1 MVYIATIKEKMN
13 KIIISQYFPFVFWG
27 LLVAL
32 IHYDIN
38 LQWGDDVYF
47 SDVLGDNGTFEVWR
61 QYLGQRYHN
70 WTSRLIIEGVL
81 VIVVHYPLLWKIID
95 TVLMIWI
102 AKAISIFFND
112 TKNVKMNWWIILI
125 MLAFPFEI
133 MNSAGWIATTLNYL
147 WPLAFG
153 FIGMIPVNNL
163 IKKKK
168 NSMLTIFFS
177 VIALCYAIN
186 QEQMCALFVG
196 FYALFMIYSLV
207 KHKKVPILAYIILV
221 LSFIMLGYHA
231 LCPGNELRKV
241 AEMNAYYPAFYGF
254 KLMDKLLLGVLSTIA
269 IGSLQP
275 AYIIF
280 VWNIML
286 IYIIYK
292 NTKNKGQYILIGLMT
307 FVTFVVSVSDRYC
320 NHRGFYQIFNV
331 FNDYTKVI
339 EHISLNMNVCLII
352 LYFICILL
360 ISFYVIKINLGNK
373 TMFLSFIIICA
384 AFCSR
389 VVLGFSPSIFVS
401 GTRTFVNSYFLI
413 VIATFLCVNS
423 RKLESML

>member
-1 MVYIATIKEKMN
+1 MKKVTECIKN
-13 KIIISQYFPFVFWG
+13 HIWVIYLILFVFMVVRHASVKLG
-27 LLVAL
+27 VA
-32 IHYDIN
+32 
-38 LQWGDDVYF
+38 DDVWFLEQSKMGLINY
-47 SDVLGDNGTFEVWR
+47 TQMR
-61 QYLGQRYHN
+61 IQT
-70 WTSRLIIEGVL
+70 WTSRNIIELVMLVL
-81 VIVVHYPLLWKIID
+81 LNINKW
-95 TVLMIWI
+95 
-102 AKAISIFFND
+102 A
-112 TKNVKMNWWIILI
+112 WIILDSGMFVLVLHSLRRIICPTKENDWIITFFLMLVI
-125 MLAFPFEI
+125 MLFPFGTFG
-133 MNSAGWIATTLNYL
+133 MAGWYATTLNYV
-147 WPLAFG
+147 WPLALG
-153 FIGMIPVNNL
+153 LYGLSYITQVLSNEKISMIQQISYVVASL
-163 IKKKK
+163 
-168 NSMLTIFFS
+168 
-177 VIALCYAIN
+177 YAIN

-241 AEMNAYYPAFYGF
+241 AEMNPYYP
-254 KLMDKLLLGVLSTIA
+254 
-269 IGSLQP
+269 GSLQP

-280 VWNIML
+280 AWNIML

-292 NTKNKGQYILIGLMT
+292 NTKNKGQYVLVGLMT

-360 ISFYVIKINLGNK
+360 ISFYVIKTNLGNK

-389 VVLGFSPSIFVS
+389 VVLGFSPSVFVS

-413 VIATFLCVNS
+413 VIAMFLCVNS

>member
-1 MVYIATIKEKMN
+1 MKKVTECIKN
-13 KIIISQYFPFVFWG
+13 HIWVIYLILFVFMVIRHASVKLG
-27 LLVAL
+27 VA
-32 IHYDIN
+32 
-38 LQWGDDVYF
+38 DDVWFLEQSKMGLINY
-47 SDVLGDNGTFEVWR
+47 TQMR
-61 QYLGQRYHN
+61 IQT
-70 WTSRLIIEGVL
+70 WTSRNIIELVMLVLLNINKWAWIITFFLML
-81 VIVVHYPLLWKIID
+81 VI
-95 TVLMIWI
+95 
-102 AKAISIFFND
+102 
-112 TKNVKMNWWIILI
+112 
-125 MLAFPFEI
+125 MLFPFGTFG
-133 MNSAGWIATTLNYL
+133 MAGWYATTLNYV
-147 WPLAFG
+147 WPLALG
-153 FIGMIPVNNL
+153 LYGLSYITQVLSNEKISMIQQISYVVASL
-163 IKKKK
+163 
-168 NSMLTIFFS
+168 
-177 VIALCYAIN
+177 YAIN

>member
-1 MVYIATIKEKMN
+1 MKKVTECIKN
-13 KIIISQYFPFVFWG
+13 HIWVIYLILFVFMVVRHASVKLGVADDIWFLEQSKMG
-27 LLVAL
+27 L
-32 IHYDIN
+32 IN
-38 LQWGDDVYF
+38 YTQMRIQ
-47 SDVLGDNGTFEVWR
+47 T
-61 QYLGQRYHN
+61 
-70 WTSRLIIEGVL
+70 WTSRNIIELVMLVL
-81 VIVVHYPLLWKIID
+81 LNINKWV
-95 TVLMIWI
+95 
-102 AKAISIFFND
+102 
-112 TKNVKMNWWIILI
+112 WIILDSGMFVLVLHSLRRIICPTKENDGIITFFLMLVI
-125 MLAFPFEI
+125 MLYPFGTFGV
-133 MNSAGWIATTLNYL
+133 AGWYATTLNYV
-147 WPLAFG
+147 WPLALG
-153 FIGMIPVNNL
+153 LYGLSYIIQIISNEK
-163 IKKKK
+163 I
-168 NSMLTIFFS
+168 S
-177 VIALCYAIN
+177 IAQQISYVVASLYAIN

-207 KHKKVPILAYIILV
+207 KHKKVSILAYIILV

-241 AEMNAYYPAFYGF
+241 AEMSAYYPAFYGF

-292 NTKNKGQYILIGLMT
+292 NTKNKGQYLLVGLMT

-360 ISFYVIKINLGNK
+360 ISFYVIKTNLGNK
-373 TMFLSFIIICA
+373 TMFISLIIICA

-423 RKLESML
+423 RKLESVL

>member
-1 MVYIATIKEKMN
+1 MVA
-13 KIIISQYFPFVFWG
+13 S
-27 LLVAL
+27 L
-32 IHYDIN
+32 
-38 LQWGDDVYF
+38 
-47 SDVLGDNGTFEVWR
+47 
-61 QYLGQRYHN
+61 
-70 WTSRLIIEGVL
+70 
-81 VIVVHYPLLWKIID
+81 
-95 TVLMIWI
+95 
-102 AKAISIFFND
+102 
-112 TKNVKMNWWIILI
+112 
-125 MLAFPFEI
+125 
-133 MNSAGWIATTLNYL
+133 
-147 WPLAFG
+147 
-153 FIGMIPVNNL
+153 
-163 IKKKK
+163 
-168 NSMLTIFFS
+168 
-177 VIALCYAIN
+177 YAIN

-196 FYALFMIYSLV
+196 FYSLFMIYSLV
-207 KHKKVPILAYIILV
+207 KHKKVPILMYVLLV

-280 VWNIML
+280 AWNIML

-292 NTKNKGQYILIGLMT
+292 NTKNKGQYVLVGLMT

-360 ISFYVIKINLGNK
+360 ISFYVIKTNLGNK

>member
-1 MVYIATIKEKMN
+1 MKKVTECIKN
-13 KIIISQYFPFVFWG
+13 HIWVIYLILFVFMVIRHASVKLG
-27 LLVAL
+27 VA
-32 IHYDIN
+32 
-38 LQWGDDVYF
+38 DDVWFLEQSKMGLINY
-47 SDVLGDNGTFEVWR
+47 TQMR
-61 QYLGQRYHN
+61 IQT
-70 WTSRLIIEGVL
+70 WTSRNIIELVMLVLLNINKWAWIITFFLML
-81 VIVVHYPLLWKIID
+81 VI
-95 TVLMIWI
+95 
-102 AKAISIFFND
+102 
-112 TKNVKMNWWIILI
+112 
-125 MLAFPFEI
+125 MLFPFGTFGV
-133 MNSAGWIATTLNYL
+133 AGWYATTLNYV
-147 WPLAFG
+147 WPLALG
-153 FIGMIPVNNL
+153 LYGLSYITQVLSNEKISMIQHISYVVASL
-163 IKKKK
+163 
-168 NSMLTIFFS
+168 
-177 VIALCYAIN
+177 YAIN

-241 AEMNAYYPAFYGF
+241 VEMNAYYPAFYGF

-280 VWNIML
+280 AWNIML

-292 NTKNKGQYILIGLMT
+292 NTKNKGQYVLVGLMT

-360 ISFYVIKINLGNK
+360 ISFYVIKTNLGNK

-389 VVLGFSPSIFVS
+389 VVLGFSPSVFVS

>member
-1 MVYIATIKEKMN
+1 MIQQ
-13 KIIISQYFPFVFWG
+13 ISYV
-27 LLVAL
+27 VASL
-32 IHYDIN
+32 
-38 LQWGDDVYF
+38 
-47 SDVLGDNGTFEVWR
+47 
-61 QYLGQRYHN
+61 
-70 WTSRLIIEGVL
+70 
-81 VIVVHYPLLWKIID
+81 
-95 TVLMIWI
+95 
-102 AKAISIFFND
+102 
-112 TKNVKMNWWIILI
+112 
-125 MLAFPFEI
+125 
-133 MNSAGWIATTLNYL
+133 
-147 WPLAFG
+147 
-153 FIGMIPVNNL
+153 
-163 IKKKK
+163 
-168 NSMLTIFFS
+168 
-177 VIALCYAIN
+177 YAIN

-241 AEMNAYYPAFYGF
+241 
-254 KLMDKLLLGVLSTIA
+254 
-269 IGSLQP
+269 GSLPP

-352 LYFICILL
+352 LYLCSILFKSCTWIFTICFCFWNKNICEFIFFDRNCNV
-360 ISFYVIKINLGNK
+360 F
-373 TMFLSFIIICA
+373 MC
-384 AFCSR
+384 
-389 VVLGFSPSIFVS
+389 
-401 GTRTFVNSYFLI
+401 
-413 VIATFLCVNS
+413 
-423 RKLESML
+423 

>member
-1 MVYIATIKEKMN
+1 MKKVTECIKN
-13 KIIISQYFPFVFWG
+13 HIWVIYLILFVFMVIRHASVKLG
-27 LLVAL
+27 VA
-32 IHYDIN
+32 
-38 LQWGDDVYF
+38 DDVWFLEQSKMGLINY
-47 SDVLGDNGTFEVWR
+47 TQMR
-61 QYLGQRYHN
+61 IQT
-70 WTSRLIIEGVL
+70 WTSRNIIELVMLVL
-81 VIVVHYPLLWKIID
+81 LNINKW
-95 TVLMIWI
+95 
-102 AKAISIFFND
+102 A
-112 TKNVKMNWWIILI
+112 WIILDSGMFVLVLHSLRRIICPTKENDWIITFFLMLVI
-125 MLAFPFEI
+125 MLFPFTQVLSNEKI
-133 MNSAGWIATTLNYL
+133 S
-147 WPLAFG
+147 
-153 FIGMIPVNNL
+153 MIQHISYVVASL
-163 IKKKK
+163 
-168 NSMLTIFFS
+168 
-177 VIALCYAIN
+177 YAIN

-241 AEMNAYYPAFYGF
+241 VEMNAYYPAFYGF

-280 VWNIML
+280 AWNIML

-292 NTKNKGQYILIGLMT
+292 NTKNKGQYVLVGLMT

-360 ISFYVIKINLGNK
+360 ISFYVIKTNLGNK

-389 VVLGFSPSIFVS
+389 VVLGFSPSVFVS